1 MALAAYRHLLRSTRV
16 AFEGDYHLL
25 HAARKQARDSFNSLR
40 SLNASSEEA
49 TKGIVHAEEVA
60 RLLRHNIVQAQKVE
74 GKEAYQLRIHED
86 TERGDNDTVNNPAGG
101 TVKIGKGC
109 S

>member
-1 MALAAYRHLLRSTRV
+1 MKVALQTDTFAVELADWWPS
-16 AFEGDYHLL
+16 GDYHLL

-74 GKEAYQLRIHED
+74 GKEAYRTSAILED
-86 TERGDNDTVNNPAGG
+86 
-101 TVKIGKGC
+101 
-109 S
+109 